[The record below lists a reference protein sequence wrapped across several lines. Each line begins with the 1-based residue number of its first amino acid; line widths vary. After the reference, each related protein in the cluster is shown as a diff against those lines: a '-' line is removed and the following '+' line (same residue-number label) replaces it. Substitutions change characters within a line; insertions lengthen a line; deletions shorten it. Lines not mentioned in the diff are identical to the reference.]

1 MKSVSNQFDALTT
14 RDRLSSID
22 LLQVKKVK
30 EHVYQKI
37 LKLDD
42 TSNGQ
47 QLSQSIAN
55 EGTTGNISTN
65 TNDSQSCN
73 PKESSSINSLN
84 TNSNSSN
91 GTNASDVSTL
101 AGRSIELICSDNV
114 RNVFIFTF
122 KKIDD

>member
-1 MKSVSNQFDALTT
+1 M
-14 RDRLSSID
+14 SSID

-47 QLSQSIAN
+47 QPSQSIAN

-65 TNDSQSCN
+65 TNDSQSSNN
-73 PKESSSINSLN
+73 PKESSSMNSLN

-101 AGRSIELICSDNV
+101 AGRSIELICSDYV
-114 RNVFIFTF
+114 RNIFIFTF